1 MLPNTRLSRSSRSLL
16 DDYIDRYSDALARR
30 RANISL
36 RAAKIESELA
46 YRSRGEFLANM
57 NHELRTPLNAIVG
70 FATMMKDA
78 KTYGLSEEQTGEYL
92 DYILQSADLLLGHIN
107 TLLELAAAQSGGA
120 KMKQRASPVSEI
132 LEEVVA
138 RAQPMA
144 DAAGVNL
151 SLSVE
156 DGLPEM
162 WIDPDK
168 VITAFSHLV
177 ENGITYCDQEGEV
190 RLIARKGRRTDN
202 RDWVYVAIQDNGIG
216 MTPQELDRALRIF
229 EQVHQGLDRKYEGVG
244 IGLPIAKSFIELN
257 GGRFSVKST
266 KGQGTTV
273 RMALPASEA
282 SLAEGLAAP
291 RERAAEPLV
300 RMAG

>member
-1 MLPNTRLSRSSRSLL
+1 MLPNSRLARSGGSLL

-30 RANISL
+30 RANITL
-36 RAAKIESELA
+36 RAAKIEAELA
-46 YRSRGEFLANM
+46 YRSRGDFLANM

-78 KTYGLSEEQTGEYL
+78 KQYGLSEEQTSEYL

-107 TLLELAAAQSGGA
+107 TLLELAAAESGGA
-120 KMKQRASPVSEI
+120 KLNQRSTPVLEV
-132 LEEVVA
+132 LEEVVS

-144 DAAGVNL
+144 DGADVTL
-151 SLSVE
+151 SLSV
-156 DGLPEM
+156 DDDLPDIF
-162 WIDPDK
+162 IDPDK
-168 VITAFSHLV
+168 VITAISHLV
-177 ENGITYCDQEGEV
+177 ENAITYCDAGGETKV
-190 RLIARKGRRTDN
+190 IARMGRKQDN
-202 RDWVYVAIQDNGIG
+202 RNWVYLAVQDKGIG

-257 GGRFSVKST
+257 GGRFSVKSV
-266 KGQGTTV
+266 KGSGTTV
-273 RMALPASEA
+273 RMALPAGERTAMTDPVDSEM
-282 SLAEGLAAP
+282 LT
-291 RERAAEPLV
+291 